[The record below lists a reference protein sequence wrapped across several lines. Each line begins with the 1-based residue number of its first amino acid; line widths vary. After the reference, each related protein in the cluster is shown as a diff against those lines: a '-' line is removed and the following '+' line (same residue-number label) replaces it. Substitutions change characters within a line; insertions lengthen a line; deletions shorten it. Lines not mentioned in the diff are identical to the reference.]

1 MTKYQ
6 NFDLEVQTTGDVE
19 VVIDEDEIQTVI
31 GNYISRKIPG
41 RSERCDWGHG
51 KKERVKKNGY

>member
-41 RSERCDWGHG
+41 DQKGAIGVTVRKRG
-51 KKERVKKNGY
+51 